1 MTQSVVDIWDRIQS
15 DDHRAWKLL
24 VQKYDALVNTVA
36 MRCGLNGA
44 DVEDCAQ
51 HTWVALYRCRKS
63 IKDPKA
69 LPKWLMQTARRRAVR
84 MLQSSRGTTAAEDGI
99 ATDPR
104 PLPDE
109 ELLQLERRQE
119 LEEAMSY
126 LDDRCQK
133 LIEALFFSPQ
143 GSNYA
148 DIARKLGIPAN
159 SLGPIRSRCLARM
172 RQILDDLGYLP

>member
-1 MTQSVVDIWDRIQS
+1 VTKSVNDIWDRIQTG
-15 DDHRAWKLL
+15 DHRAWKLL

-36 MRCGLNGA
+36 IRCGLTGA

-51 HTWVALYRCRKS
+51 YTWVALYRCRKS

-84 MLQSSRGTTAAEDGI
+84 MLQSSRRTTVADDGI
-99 ATDPR
+99 SIDPR

-119 LEEAMSY
+119 LEEALSY
-126 LDDRCQK
+126 LDDRCRR
-133 LIEALFFSPQ
+133 LIEELFFSPQ
-143 GSNYA
+143 GRSYA
-148 DIARKLGIPAN
+148 DVARKLGIPAN
-159 SLGPIRSRCLARM
+159 SLGPIRSRCLARL

>member
-1 MTQSVVDIWDRIQS
+1 MTQSVTDIWNRVRA

-24 VQKYDALVNTVA
+24 VRKYDALVNTVA
-36 MRCGLNGA
+36 MRCGLVGA

-51 HTWVALYRCRKS
+51 HTWVTLYRCRKS

-84 MLQSSRGTTAAEDGI
+84 MLQNSGRVSAVSDVNAV
-99 ATDPR
+99 DPQ

-109 ELLQLERRQE
+109 ELQRLERRQE

-126 LDDRCQK
+126 LDDRCRR

-143 GSNYA
+143 GRSYA
-148 DIARKLGIPAN
+148 EIARELGIPPN